1 MMMSVRMDCT
11 TVTKMQTVQTRLEV
25 LSVLAGMDLLEM
37 GQLAS
42 VITICLNKGILFAY
56 DISGSF

>member
-1 MMMSVRMDCT
+1 MDYT

-25 LSVLAGMDLLEM
+25 LNVLVGMDLLEM

-42 VITICLNKGILFAY
+42 VIIICLNKGILFVY
-56 DISGSF
+56 NMSGSF